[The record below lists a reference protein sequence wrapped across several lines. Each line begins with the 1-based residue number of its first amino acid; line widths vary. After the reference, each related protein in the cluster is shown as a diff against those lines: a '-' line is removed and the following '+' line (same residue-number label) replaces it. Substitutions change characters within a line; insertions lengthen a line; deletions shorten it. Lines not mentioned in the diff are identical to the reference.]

1 MKHLLEFKSYLNESE
16 DPSAGPIIM
25 DYIRNS
31 EDGKFLQTLVANGR
45 SLPIEDLF
53 KPVKTGRVYIK
64 GSYAGN
70 TRLYKYN
77 NQWCQ
82 ISESSGNSYGYG
94 AFNTLEELIKYS
106 ITRFIL
112 LRKERGLNEGDLER
126 WIKSNWNKV
135 IKMNNA
141 KEIIGEYKSNSGL
154 SSMITDHDVLNTLPT
169 YKEFEGVF
177 FTGGKIYEYSDIKIN
192 ADPFNLCDQIAGI
205 SFEPNLNIRLTNKE
219 GYSAKDEMNRNR
231 AIISIGTSS
240 MEKLDEFFRKAL
252 IYVVNKK
259 YDGLIRRENSY
270 APTTD
275 LLVPARDLYIAIL
288 SNGAI
293 GDVEK
298 LLIALRKLKEEN
310 PLALGKIVKYLR
322 KSNPKT
328 LARFEEEFGSE
339 EAKDIEKGSSILNR
353 FGI

>member
-25 DYIRNS
+25 DYIKNS

-64 GSYAGN
+64 GAYAGS

-82 ISESSGNSYGYG
+82 VSESSGNTYGYG
-94 AFNTLEELIKYS
+94 SFDTLEELIKYS

-112 LRKERGLNEGDLER
+112 LRKERGLKDDDLER
-126 WIKSNWNKV
+126 WIKSNWSKV
-135 IKMNNA
+135 IKMNNT
-141 KEIIGEYKSNSGL
+141 KEIINDYKNHSGL
-154 SSMITDHDVLNTLPT
+154 SSMITDHDVLNTLPS
-169 YKEFEGVF
+169 YKEFQDVF
-177 FTGGKIYEYSDIKIN
+177 FNGGKIYEYSDIKIN
-192 ADPFNLCDQIAGI
+192 ADPFNLCDQIGGL
-205 SFEPNLNIRLTNKE
+205 SFETLNVRLTNKE
-219 GYSAKDEMNRNR
+219 GYSAKEEMHRNK
-231 AIISIGTSS
+231 ALISIGTSS
-240 MEKLDEFFRKAL
+240 MEKLDQFFRKGL
-252 IYVVNKK
+252 IYIINKK
-259 YDGLIRRENSY
+259 YDRLIRRENEFS
-270 APTTD
+270 PTTD

-288 SNGAI
+288 SNGAV

-298 LLIALRKLKEEN
+298 LMLALRKLKDEN
-310 PLALGKIVKYLR
+310 PLALGKVLKHLR

-328 LARFEEEFGSE
+328 VDKFGSE
-339 EAKDIEKGSSILNR
+339 FGNEETEAITKGSSILNR

>member
-64 GSYAGN
+64 GAYAGN

-77 NQWCQ
+77 NQWSQ
-82 ISESSGNSYGYG
+82 LSESSGNSYGYG
-94 AFNTLEELIKYS
+94 AFDTLEELIKYS

-112 LRKERGLNEGDLER
+112 LRKERGLNGGDLEK
-126 WIKSNWNKV
+126 WIKSNWSKV
-135 IKMNNA
+135 IKMNNT
-141 KEIIGEYKSNSGL
+141 KEIINDYKNNSGL

-169 YKEFEGVF
+169 YKEFESVF
-177 FTGGKIYEYSDIKIN
+177 FNGGKIYEYSDISIN
-192 ADPFNLCDQIAGI
+192 VDPFNLYDHVDA
-205 SFEPNLNIRLTNKE
+205 SLFETNLNVRLTNKE
-219 GYSAKDEMNRNR
+219 GYSAKEEMNRNK
-231 AIISIGTSS
+231 ALISIGTSS
-240 MEKLDEFFRKAL
+240 MEKLDEFFRKGL
-252 IYVVNKK
+252 IYTVNKK
-259 YDGLIRRENSY
+259 YDRLIRREY
-270 APTTD
+270 AGNPNLD
-275 LLVPARDLYIAIL
+275 LLVSARDLYIAIL
-288 SNGAI
+288 SKGVI

-298 LLIALRKLKEEN
+298 LLLALRKLKEKN
-310 PLALGKIVKYLR
+310 PLALGKVLKHLR
-322 KSNPKT
+322 KYNPKT
-328 LARFEEEFGSE
+328 VARFEEEFGKE
-339 EAKDIEKGSSILNR
+339 EAEAITKGSSILNR

>member
-1 MKHLLEFKSYLNESE
+1 MKHILEFKSYINESE
-16 DPSAGPIIM
+16 DPSGGPVIM

-53 KPVKTGRVYIK
+53 KAVKTGRVYIK
-64 GSYAGN
+64 GAYAGS

-82 ISESSGNSYGYG
+82 ISESSGNTYGYG
-94 AFNTLEELIKYS
+94 CFDTLEELIKYS

-112 LRKERGLNEGDLER
+112 LRKERGLREGDLER
-126 WIKSNWNKV
+126 WIKSNWDKV

-141 KEIIGEYKSNSGL
+141 KEIIGEYKSNSEL
-154 SSMITDHDVLNTLPT
+154 SSMITDPEVLNTLPT
-169 YKEFEGVF
+169 YKEFQDVF
-177 FTGGKIYEYSDIKIN
+177 FNGGKIYEYTDSIIN
-192 ADPFNLCDQIAGI
+192 ADPFNLYGMDGFN
-205 SFEPNLNIRLTNKE
+205 FESKFRVKLTNKE
-219 GYSAKDEMNRNR
+219 GYSAKQKMSWNPVE
-231 AIISIGTSS
+231 ISIGTSS
-240 MEKLDEFFRKAL
+240 IEKLDELFRKGL
-252 IYVVNKK
+252 IYAVNKK
-259 YDGLIRRENSY
+259 YESLLKRENSY